1 MALPINKD
9 IAQEIA
15 KKKAKEKIAK
25 KEALNKKKL
34 KDTSRKSK
42 SIPKPKG
49 IIDVKA
55 LSQTVNA
62 SLPNDQKPKGLAKL
76 GNIITNQGLQL
87 VSAALPAAETYAIK
101 LGIDMISDK
110 IPDVCPSQSTIDS
123 IINPINNLLENVN
136 STATFVE
143 DINKLMQGISTG
155 ATVVATTSL
164 ILDALIPALTV
175 AADSAPI
182 APGFLVAAV
191 DKIDFANK
199 KLIFKADGTPKLPE
213 ILIGIG
219 SVTVATSLVSFYIK
233 EIKSVLEKI
242 IAVVKKCSPSTNI
255 LALNSSV
262 NTLSKQQEQS
272 SANQDNLYKG
282 FLLKIVE
289 VKFNEQLNQR
299 KAIAYNGNGIPT
311 LETELSFTTNTQTL
325 VEELKLIID
334 ESGLVGDYI
343 PSAQPPQIDQDLF
356 AEPFIGD
363 KEVKI
368 QILNNRIF
376 QEQTKLNQET
386 AKFLTQ
392 NKLDAYLRIPVP
404 KYILPI
410 TTTNYT
416 QNDILFK
423 SFINEVNSRY
433 PTDPES
439 NSKKTLDKNVPI
451 LKLLFGNLRPYI
463 NNINVL
469 LGEISFVE
477 GKSLK
482 VDIPLDGLNTPSAI
496 SVLNP

>member
-9 IAQEIA
+9 IALEIA
-15 KKKAKEKIAK
+15 KKKAKEQIAK
-25 KEALNKKKL
+25 KEALNKKKSI
-34 KDTSRKSK
+34 DTSRKSK

-49 IIDVKA
+49 IIDTKA
-55 LSQTVNA
+55 LSQTVDA

-87 VSAALPAAETYAIK
+87 ISAALPAAQTYAIK

-123 IINPINNLLENVN
+123 IIDPINNLLENVN
-136 STATFVE
+136 STATFAE
-143 DINKLMQGISTG
+143 DINKLMQDISTG
-155 ATVVATTSL
+155 AAVVATTSL
-164 ILDALIPALTV
+164 ILDTLIPALTV

-199 KLIFKADGTPKLPE
+199 KLLFKADGTPRLPG
-213 ILIGIG
+213 ILTGIG
-219 SVTVATSLVSFYIK
+219 SVTVATSLVSFSIK
-233 EIKSVLEKI
+233 EIKEVLEKI

-272 SANQDNLYKG
+272 TANQDNLYKG

-325 VEELKLIID
+325 VGELKQIID

-343 PSAQPPQIDQDLF
+343 PSVQPPQIDQDLF
-356 AEPFIGD
+356 AEPFLD
-363 KEVKI
+363 NKEVKI

-386 AKFLTQ
+386 EKFLTQ
-392 NKLDAYLRIPVP
+392 NRLDAYLRIPVP

-410 TTTNYT
+410 TLSNYN
-416 QNDILFK
+416 QNAALFN
-423 SFINEVNSRY
+423 SFLNKVNSRY

-451 LKLLFGNLRPYI
+451 LKLLFKNLKPYI
-463 NNINVL
+463 DNIINL
-469 LGEISFVE
+469 QGEIAFVE
-477 GKSLK
+477 GKVLK
-482 VDIPLDGLNTPSAI
+482 VNIPLNDLNTPSAI

>member
-9 IAQEIA
+9 IALEIA
-15 KKKAKEKIAK
+15 KKKAKEQIAK
-25 KEALNKKKL
+25 KAALNVKKL
-34 KDTSRKSK
+34 ADTARKSK

-49 IIDVKA
+49 IIDIKA

-62 SLPNDQKPKGLAKL
+62 SLPSNQKPKGLAKL

-87 VSAALPAAETYAIK
+87 VSAALPAAEAYAIK

-110 IPDVCPSQSTIDS
+110 ISDVCPSQSTIDS
-123 IINPINNLLENVN
+123 IINPINNLLENLN

-143 DINKLMQGISTG
+143 DINKLMQDISTG

-164 ILDALIPALTV
+164 ILDTLIPALTV

-213 ILIGIG
+213 ILTGIG

-299 KAIAYNGNGIPT
+299 KAIAYNGNGIPI
-311 LETELSFTTNTQTL
+311 LETELSFTPNTQIL

-343 PSAQPPQIDQDLF
+343 PSVQPPAVEEDFLPEAETDENIKRFILIQNIKRTTDQ
-356 AEPFIGD
+356 FILEYGLLVS
-363 KEVKI
+363 KGGTS
-368 QILNNRIF
+368 F
-376 QEQTKLNQET
+376 SNQQLPQ
-386 AKFLTQ
+386 F
-392 NKLDAYLRIPVP
+392 R
-404 KYILPI
+404 LPI
-410 TTTNYT
+410 NLDNYSYNLD
-416 QNDILFK
+416 QFNKFK
-423 SFINEVNSRY
+423 QYASGIEVE
-433 PTDPES
+433 D
-439 NSKKTLDKNVPI
+439 
-451 LKLLFGNLRPYI
+451 I
-463 NNINVL
+463 NNDDYSTYQKIFSSNDFQPITSTFEKL
-469 LGEISFVE
+469 TYLISTT
-477 GKSLK
+477 KQ
-482 VDIPLDGLNTPSAI
+482 
-496 SVLNP
+496 